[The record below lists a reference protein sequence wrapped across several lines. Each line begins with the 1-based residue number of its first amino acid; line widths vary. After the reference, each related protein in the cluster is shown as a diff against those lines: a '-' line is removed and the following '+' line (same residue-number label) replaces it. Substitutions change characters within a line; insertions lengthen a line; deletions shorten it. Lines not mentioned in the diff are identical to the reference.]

1 MIFQKHYSIK
11 QRSNHRG
18 LLLVDI
24 LIAIA
29 LSALLIVA
37 VIQLADSSREMYE
50 FAKEKN
56 RLIHIY
62 EYYADQF
69 EGMMPYQSRSY
80 IVEPNNPYYLHV
92 GTTSVSAYT
101 YWYGNDRTQTDII
114 VSSGRNNIR
123 FSVVAADPLH
133 IPDSVGTPL
142 CLPNLTQ
149 HKVVGS
155 HEFDIGSQPNAQTI
169 QAIIRPIL
177 IPVDPTIPLTSF
189 QIRNGIAYLS
199 SDSARQSDPDILIV
213 DFRNT
218 LSPSLLSG
226 INTGPGISS
235 IALASNYIFAA
246 VTSRVAQ
253 LQVIGIQSLANLS
266 VVANYK
272 LPLPIASAT
281 PPLGSSIFYDKHLV
295 YLGTEK
301 WDGDEFSIID
311 VSDPLRP
318 VKLGGIETG
327 SKINSIYVRNA
338 VAYVAASDSNQL
350 RVIDVHDSAHPFIVD
365 SFSPSGWERQEG
377 KSLSYFED
385 RLNFGRTSGGFNIK
399 QDQELFTWGSTTRA
413 RVDGISQPDNS
424 QDVSGGIYGI
434 VTDRSYLYAIS
445 HDVGRELS
453 VNDFNLSTS
462 TARRFSLPHQP
473 SAMTCDGSSIYIL
486 ATDTPVM
493 YSVTF

>member
-1 MIFQKHYSIK
+1 
-11 QRSNHRG
+11 
-18 LLLVDI
+18 
-24 LIAIA
+24 
-29 LSALLIVA
+29 
-37 VIQLADSSREMYE
+37 
-50 FAKEKN
+50 
-56 RLIHIY
+56 
-62 EYYADQF
+62 
-69 EGMMPYQSRSY
+69 
-80 IVEPNNPYYLHV
+80 
-92 GTTSVSAYT
+92 
-101 YWYGNDRTQTDII
+101 
-114 VSSGRNNIR
+114 
-123 FSVVAADPLH
+123 
-133 IPDSVGTPL
+133 
-142 CLPNLTQ
+142 
-149 HKVVGS
+149 
-155 HEFDIGSQPNAQTI
+155 
-169 QAIIRPIL
+169 
-177 IPVDPTIPLTSF
+177 
-189 QIRNGIAYLS
+189 
-199 SDSARQSDPDILIV
+199 
-213 DFRNT
+213 
-218 LSPSLLSG
+218 
-226 INTGPGISS
+226 
-235 IALASNYIFAA
+235 LASNYIFAA
-246 VTSRVAQ
+246 ETSRVAQ